1 MKTKK
6 NIKIGINAMQIA
18 IPSPN
23 DIKKWAERKLPDG
36 KYRILSSNNKIIG
49 EVTSSQTVNYKTL
62 KPEKGGLFCERIFG
76 PVNDFECSC
85 GNKKIQSEQY
95 FCSKCGVEFISSKI
109 RRESL
114 GYIELSLPVTHIWF
128 LRGRPS
134 HMSILLDIPK
144 KKLEALTY
152 CTDIILT
159 PSKTFNT
166 IKNTKYS
173 KYFYLISKNTSSW
186 ESSTIGQAELKWF
199 FSYIQDKRE
208 FAQPINDVN
217 DDFWFWRYQKLVQDS
232 FQNETNNHLGAK
244 GLHNFLKNLNLFFL
258 EKEIRQQVFFLN
270 EDLKDLE
277 NESSILYTKK
287 YILQTREQYNLKK
300 FFTRQ
305 FQLLTKIK
313 LKKIRRLKL
322 IQQFRKNKT
331 RPEWMI
337 LSILPVLPPDLRP
350 IIKLENDQVAV
361 SDLNKLYQKV
371 LYRNKRVKRY
381 SLRKLEFDDFLF
393 QYAQRLLQESVDALI
408 DNGKGGSDP
417 ICGLNDRPLKSLSD
431 MLKGKKG
438 RFRQNLLGKRVD
450 YSGRSV
456 IVVDPTLQLHQC
468 GLPKELA
475 IELFQPFLIKF
486 LLKKKVRTI
495 VGAKKFLQTENNYI
509 LKILEEIMESHPI
522 LLNRAPTL
530 HRMSFQAF
538 QPKLIDGRAI
548 LLHPLVCTAFNADF
562 DGDQMAV
569 HIPLSFEARAESWA
583 LMWSRNNLLSPAT
596 GEANILP
603 SQDMILG
610 CYYLTT
616 KNLKLKTIKSHFF
629 SQINDAVLFYLVHN
643 QSIHTNLW
651 IQWNNKMETLNKKEK
666 IFEIQVTKN
675 GYFFI
680 LYADF
685 LVNYN
690 NTKKPINKYIRTTF
704 GRLIFNTLINNNF
717 SYDSR
722 KNFF

>member
-1 MKTKK
+1 MKTTKK
-6 NIKIGINAMQIA
+6 IKIGINSMQIG
-18 IPSPN
+18 IPAP
-23 DIKKWAERKLPDG
+23 DEIKKWAERKLPDG

-76 PVNDFECSC
+76 PINDFECSC

-95 FCSKCGVEFISSKI
+95 FCSKCGVEFISSNI

-114 GYIELSLPVTHIWF
+114 GYIELSLPVTHLWY
-128 LRGRPS
+128 LKSRPCHIS
-134 HMSILLDIPK
+134 LLLDIPK
-144 KKLEALTY
+144 KKLEALAY
-152 CTDIILT
+152 CTDLLSTNTENEKIL
-159 PSKTFNT
+159 
-166 IKNTKYS
+166 KNTQQNT
-173 KYFYLISKNTSSW
+173 FCYLICKNTSSW

-199 FSYIQDKRE
+199 SSYSTMKEKIDKDI
-208 FAQPINDVN
+208 FLY
-217 DDFWFWRYQKLVQDS
+217 RYKS
-232 FQNETNNHLGAK
+232 SYNSISKKSSSLGAK
-244 GLHNFLKNLNLFFL
+244 SIKFFLNQLNLFFL
-258 EKEIRQQVFFLN
+258 EKEIRQQIFFLN

-277 NESSILYTKK
+277 SESKILYNNK
-287 YILQTREQYNLKK
+287 YILQTKEQHTLKK

-305 FQLLTKIK
+305 FQLVTRTKT
-313 LKKIRRLKL
+313 KKIRRLKI
-322 IQQFRKNKT
+322 IQQFRKNNT

-381 SLRKLEFDDFLF
+381 SLRKLQFDDFLF
-393 QYAQRLLQESVDALI
+393 QYAQRLLQEAVDALI
-408 DNGKGGSDP
+408 DNGKGGTEP

-456 IVVDPTLQLHQC
+456 IVVDPTLKLHQC

-486 LLKKKVRTI
+486 LLQKEVRTI

-509 LKILEEIMESHPI
+509 LKILEQIMETHPI

-569 HIPLSFEARAESWA
+569 HIPLSFEARAETWA
-583 LMWSRNNLLSPAT
+583 LMWSRNNLLSPAN
-596 GEANILP
+596 GEINILP

-616 KNLKLKTIKSHFF
+616 RNIKLKYIKPYIFNTINEAISYFF
-629 SQINDAVLFYLVHN
+629 MRQK
-643 QSIHTNLW
+643 SIHVNLW
-651 IQWNNKMETLNKKEK
+651 LRWNKKYETLKKREK
-666 IFEIQVTKN
+666 IFELQIQKN
-675 GYFFI
+675 GYFFVI
-680 LYADF
+680 YSDF
-685 LVNYN
+685 FIIFN
-690 NTKKPINKYIRTTF
+690 NNLKQQNKYIRTTF
-704 GRLIFNTLINNNF
+704 GRLIFNSTINNNF
-717 SYDSR
+717 FYDAKR
-722 KNFF
+722 NFF

>member
-1 MKTKK
+1 MKTTKK
-6 NIKIGINAMQIA
+6 IKIGIDSMQIG
-18 IPSPN
+18 IPAP
-23 DIKKWAERKLPDG
+23 DEIKKWAERKLPDG

-76 PVNDFECSC
+76 PINDFECSC

-95 FCSKCGVEFISSKI
+95 FCSKCGVEFISSNI

-114 GYIELSLPVTHIWF
+114 GYIELSLPVTHLWY
-128 LRGRPS
+128 LKSRPCHIS
-134 HMSILLDIPK
+134 LLLDIPK
-144 KKLEALTY
+144 KKLEALAY
-152 CTDIILT
+152 CTDLLSTNTENEKIL
-159 PSKTFNT
+159 
-166 IKNTKYS
+166 KNTQQNN
-173 KYFYLISKNTSSW
+173 FCYLICKNTSSW

-199 FSYIQDKRE
+199 SSYSTTKEKIDKD
-208 FAQPINDVN
+208 ILLY
-217 DDFWFWRYQKLVQDS
+217 RYKS
-232 FQNETNNHLGAK
+232 SYNSISKKSSSLGAK
-244 GLHNFLKNLNLFFL
+244 SIKFFLNQLNLFFL
-258 EKEIRQQVFFLN
+258 EKEIRQQIFFLN

-277 NESSILYTKK
+277 SESEILYNNK
-287 YILQTREQYNLKK
+287 YILQTKEQHTLKK

-305 FQLLTKIK
+305 FQLVTRTKT
-313 LKKIRRLKL
+313 KKIRRLKI
-322 IQQFRKNKT
+322 IQQFRKNNT

-350 IIKLENDQVAV
+350 IIKLDNDQVAV

-381 SLRKLEFDDFLF
+381 SLRKLQFDDFLF
-393 QYAQRLLQESVDALI
+393 QYAQRLLQEAVDALI
-408 DNGKGGSDP
+408 DNGKGGTEP

-456 IVVDPTLQLHQC
+456 IVVDPTLKLHQC

-486 LLKKKVRTI
+486 LLQKEVRTI

-509 LKILEEIMESHPI
+509 LKILEQIMETHPI

-569 HIPLSFEARAESWA
+569 HIPLSFEARAETWA
-583 LMWSRNNLLSPAT
+583 LMWSRNNLLSPAN
-596 GEANILP
+596 GEINILP

-616 KNLKLKTIKSHFF
+616 RNIKLKYIKPYIFNTINEAISYFF
-629 SQINDAVLFYLVHN
+629 MRQK
-643 QSIHTNLW
+643 SIHVNLW
-651 IQWNNKMETLNKKEK
+651 LRWNKKYETLKKREK
-666 IFEIQVTKN
+666 IFELQIQKN
-675 GYFFI
+675 GYFFVI
-680 LYADF
+680 YSDF
-685 LVNYN
+685 FIIFN
-690 NTKKPINKYIRTTF
+690 NNLKQQNKYIRTTF
-704 GRLIFNTLINNNF
+704 GRLIFNSTINNNF
-717 SYDSR
+717 FYDAKR
-722 KNFF
+722 NFF

>member
-6 NIKIGINAMQIA
+6 NIKTGINAMQIA

-23 DIKKWAERKLPDG
+23 EIKKWAERKLPDG

-76 PVNDFECSC
+76 PINDFECSC

-134 HMSILLDIPK
+134 HISILLDIPK

-159 PSKTFNT
+159 PSKNLNT
-166 IKNTKYS
+166 IKHINYS
-173 KYFYLISKNTSSW
+173 KYLYFLSENTSSW
-186 ESSTIGQAELKWF
+186 ESSTIGQAELNWF
-199 FSYIQDKRE
+199 FSYIYDKE
-208 FAQPINDVN
+208 DSLFNDS
-217 DDFWFWRYQKLVQDS
+217 FYWRYQSLVENPS
-232 FQNETNNHLGAK
+232 KNSTNKYLGGK
-244 GLHNFLKNLNLFFL
+244 GIYNFLKKLNLFFL

-277 NESSILYTKK
+277 KESSILYSKK

-350 IIKLENDQVAV
+350 IIKLENEQVAV

-475 IELFQPFLIKF
+475 IELFQPFLIKV

-562 DGDQMAV
+562 DGDQMAI

-616 KNLKLKTIKSHFF
+616 KNLKLKNSKTNFF
-629 SQINDAVLFYLVHN
+629 STTNEAFLFHLLHN
-643 QSIHTNLW
+643 QSIHANLW
-651 IQWNNKMETLNKKEK
+651 IRWYEKMETLNRKEK
-666 IFEIQVTKN
+666 IFEIQLSTN
-675 GYFFI
+675 GSFYI

-690 NTKKPINKYIRTTF
+690 NKKTPITKYIRTTF
-704 GRLIFNTLINNNF
+704 GRLVFNTIINNNF
-717 SYDSR
+717 SYDSQ
-722 KNFF
+722 

>member
-1 MKTKK
+1 MKTKRK
-6 NIKIGINAMQIA
+6 IKIGINSMQIG

-23 DIKKWAERKLPDG
+23 EIKKWAERKLPDG

-76 PVNDFECSC
+76 PINDFECSC

-114 GYIELSLPVTHIWF
+114 GYIELSLPVTHIWY
-128 LRGRPS
+128 LKSRPCHIS
-134 HMSILLDIPK
+134 LLLDIPK
-144 KKLEALTY
+144 KKLEALAY
-152 CTDIILT
+152 CTDLIST
-159 PSKTFNT
+159 NT
-166 IKNTKYS
+166 EIVNFFKNKKQTDFS
-173 KYFYLISKNTSSW
+173 YLICETTSSW

-199 FSYIQDKRE
+199 SSYSTTKETIDTDVLIYRYKS
-208 FAQPINDVN
+208 AYNSINKKKD
-217 DDFWFWRYQKLVQDS
+217 Y
-232 FQNETNNHLGAK
+232 LGAESIEI
-244 GLHNFLKNLNLFFL
+244 FLKKLNLFFL
-258 EKEIRQQVFFLN
+258 EKEIRQQIFFLN

-277 NESSILYTKK
+277 NESEILYTNK
-287 YILQTREQYNLKK
+287 YILQTKEQHTLKK

-305 FQLLTKIK
+305 FQLLTKTK
-313 LKKIRRLKL
+313 TKKIRRLKI
-322 IQQFRKNKT
+322 IQQFRKNNT

-350 IIKLENDQVAV
+350 IIKLDNDQVAV

-381 SLRKLEFDDFLF
+381 SLRKLQFDDFLF
-393 QYAQRLLQESVDALI
+393 QYAQRLLQEAVDALI
-408 DNGKGGSDP
+408 DNGKGGTEP

-456 IVVDPTLQLHQC
+456 IVVDPTLKLHQC

-486 LLKKKVRTI
+486 LLQKEVRTI

-509 LKILEEIMESHPI
+509 LKILEQIMETHPI

-569 HIPLSFEARAESWA
+569 HIPLSFEARAEAWS
-583 LMWSRNNLLSPAT
+583 LMWSRNNLLSPAN
-596 GEANILP
+596 GEINILP

-616 KNLKLKTIKSHFF
+616 KNLKLKYIETHFF
-629 SQINDAVLFYLVHN
+629 NTINEAISYFLISQN
-643 QSIHTNLW
+643 SIHANLW
-651 IQWNNKMETLNKKEK
+651 LGWNKKYETLKKREK
-666 IFEIQVTKN
+666 IFELQLQKN
-675 GYFFI
+675 GYFILIYSDFFI
-680 LYADF
+680 TF
-685 LVNYN
+685 N
-690 NTKKPINKYIRTTF
+690 NTLKQQNKYIRTTF
-704 GRLIFNTLINNNF
+704 GRLIFNSTINNNF
-717 SYDSR
+717 FYDSKR
-722 KNFF
+722 NFF

>member
-1 MKTKK
+1 MKTKRK
-6 NIKIGINAMQIA
+6 IKIGINSMQIG

-23 DIKKWAERKLPDG
+23 EIKKWAERKLPDG

-76 PVNDFECSC
+76 PISDFECSC

-114 GYIELSLPVTHIWF
+114 GYIELSLPVTHIWY
-128 LRGRPS
+128 LKSRPCHIS
-134 HMSILLDIPK
+134 LLLDIPK
-144 KKLEALTY
+144 KKLEALAY
-152 CTDIILT
+152 CTDLIST
-159 PSKTFNT
+159 NT
-166 IKNTKYS
+166 EIVNFFKNKKQTNFS
-173 KYFYLISKNTSSW
+173 YLICETTSSW

-199 FSYIQDKRE
+199 SSYSTTKETIDTDVLIYRYKS
-208 FAQPINDVN
+208 AYNSINKKKD
-217 DDFWFWRYQKLVQDS
+217 Y
-232 FQNETNNHLGAK
+232 LGAESIEI
-244 GLHNFLKNLNLFFL
+244 FLKKLNLFFL
-258 EKEIRQQVFFLN
+258 EKEIRQQIFFLN

-277 NESSILYTKK
+277 NESEILYTNK
-287 YILQTREQYNLKK
+287 YILQTKEQHTLKK

-305 FQLLTKIK
+305 FQLLTKTK
-313 LKKIRRLKL
+313 TKKIRRLKI
-322 IQQFRKNKT
+322 IQQFRKNNT

-350 IIKLENDQVAV
+350 IIKLDNDQVAV

-381 SLRKLEFDDFLF
+381 SLRKLQFDDFLF
-393 QYAQRLLQESVDALI
+393 QYAQRLLQEAVDALI
-408 DNGKGGSDP
+408 DNGKGGTEP

-456 IVVDPTLQLHQC
+456 IVVDPTLKLHQC

-486 LLKKKVRTI
+486 LLQKEVRTI

-509 LKILEEIMESHPI
+509 LKILEQIMETHPI

-569 HIPLSFEARAESWA
+569 HIPLSFEARAEAWS
-583 LMWSRNNLLSPAT
+583 LMWSRNNLLSPAN
-596 GEANILP
+596 GEINILP

-616 KNLKLKTIKSHFF
+616 KNLKLKYIETHFF
-629 SQINDAVLFYLVHN
+629 NTINEAISYFLISQN
-643 QSIHTNLW
+643 SIHANLW
-651 IQWNNKMETLNKKEK
+651 LRWNKKYETLKKREK
-666 IFEIQVTKN
+666 IFELQLQKN
-675 GYFFI
+675 GYFILIYSDFFI
-680 LYADF
+680 TF
-685 LVNYN
+685 N
-690 NTKKPINKYIRTTF
+690 NTLKQQNKYIRTTF
-704 GRLIFNTLINNNF
+704 GRLIFNSTINNNF
-717 SYDSR
+717 FYDSKR
-722 KNFF
+722 NFF

>member
-6 NIKIGINAMQIA
+6 NIKIGINGMQIA

-23 DIKKWAERKLPDG
+23 EIKKWAERKLPDG

-76 PVNDFECSC
+76 PINDFECSC

-134 HMSILLDIPK
+134 HISILLDIPK

-159 PSKTFNT
+159 PSKKLNT
-166 IKNTKYS
+166 IKNIKYS
-173 KYFYLISKNTSSW
+173 KYLYFLSKNTSSW
-186 ESSTIGQAELKWF
+186 ESSTIGQAEFKWF
-199 FSYIQDKRE
+199 FLYIQDKKL
-208 FAQPINDVN
+208 ITNDEYYY
-217 DDFWFWRYQKLVQDS
+217 WRYKSVGESLS
-232 FQNETNNHLGAK
+232 TNLTKKYLGAK
-244 GLHNFLKNLNLFFL
+244 GIQNFLKKLNLFFL
-258 EKEIRQQVFFLN
+258 EKEIRHQVFFLN

-277 NESSILYTKK
+277 KESSILYSKK

-350 IIKLENDQVAV
+350 IIKLENEQVAV

-475 IELFQPFLIKF
+475 IELFQPFLIKI

-509 LKILEEIMESHPI
+509 FKILEEIMENHPI

-562 DGDQMAV
+562 DGDQMAI

-616 KNLKLKTIKSHFF
+616 KNLKLKNIKTNFF
-629 SQINDAVLFYLVHN
+629 STSNEAFLFYLIHN
-643 QSIHTNLW
+643 QSIHANIW
-651 IQWNNKMETLNKKEK
+651 IRWSKKMETLNKKEK
-666 IFEIQVTKN
+666 IFEIQLAKN
-675 GYFFI
+675 GCFFI

-685 LVNYN
+685 LINYN
-690 NTKKPINKYIRTTF
+690 NKKKPINKYIRTTF
-704 GRLIFNTLINNNF
+704 GRLIFNTIINNNF

-722 KNFF
+722 